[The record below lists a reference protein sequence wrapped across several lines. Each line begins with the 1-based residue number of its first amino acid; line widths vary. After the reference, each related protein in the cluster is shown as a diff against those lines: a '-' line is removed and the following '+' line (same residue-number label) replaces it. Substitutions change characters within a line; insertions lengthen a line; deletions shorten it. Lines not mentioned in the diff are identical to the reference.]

1 MSHRVNILLSDE
13 TWLAL
18 QEIPKG
24 ARSRFVDEAVAGNL
38 RKQRRMEAITNI
50 DKTRK
55 KMNPVQG
62 TAEGWIREDRD
73 KH

>member
-24 ARSRFVDEAVAGNL
+24 ARSRFVDEAVVGNL
-38 RKQRRMEAITNI
+38 RKQRRLEAITNI

-55 KMNPVQG
+55 KMKPVQG
-62 TAEGWIREDRD
+62 TSEDWIREDRD